1 MRSRIAEDF
10 PDLTGLRLYAL
21 VLTLVFI
28 GIGWYIILRPQQQRV
43 KDQRTMQTNLAVG
56 DQVVSAGGIH
66 GTLTV
71 VDDETVQMIIAPGVA
86 ITLARPAVV
95 RVVSADADHGGAPG
109 AVPLE
114 DDPMPDE
121 PTADGDLA

>member
-1 MRSRIAEDF
+1 MRSKIAEDF

-71 VDDETVQMIIAPGVA
+71 VDDETVQMVIAPGVA

-95 RVVSADADHGGAPG
+95 RAVSADDDDGGAPG

-114 DDPMPDE
+114 DDPMPND
-121 PTADGDLA
+121 PTTDGDLA